1 MGLKIQCYVK
11 QWLLS
16 ITENWKIFLKE
27 IKGSLLHYIQ
37 WTEAYGGQKNL
48 CDLSLSAPSAKT
60 TSKGVLTHNYI
71 HVFDK
76 CTISNCQICQQY
88 KGHDHVIEVKK

>member
-1 MGLKIQCYVK
+1 MLCKTMT
-11 QWLLS
+11 S
-16 ITENWKIFLKE
+16 INNGKLEDIFE
-27 IKGSLLHYIQ
+27 GDKGSLLHYIQ
-37 WTEAYGGQKNL
+37 WTEVYGGQKNL
-48 CDLSLSAPSAKT
+48 CDLSLSTPSVKI

-88 KGHDHVIEVKK
+88 KGRGHVIEVKK